1 MATGKMRDP
10 LGLDDDLAVRGVEA
24 EAYFAQAFAE
34 HDMAQAYLV
43 LGIEDKEAAAA
54 ADASRS
60 AAAESK
66 P

>member
-1 MATGKMRDP
+1 
-10 LGLDDDLAVRGVEA
+10 
-24 EAYFAQAFAE
+24 
-34 HDMAQAYLV
+34 MAQAYLV